1 MTTVVPGNRPEAGE
15 FDPYYAR
22 YIDRV
27 PEGDVASLLKRQ
39 VRDTVAAL
47 RALPASK
54 ATYRYAEGKWSIA
67 EVVGHLTDC
76 ERIFSYRA
84 LRIARAD
91 ATPIEGFDENAYVPA
106 GEFDRRTLADLIDEF
121 ELVRGATVAQARGF
135 PPGAWTRVGTA
146 NGKPIS
152 VRALIY
158 ITAGHELDHLG
169 TLRQRYG
176 VGG

>member
-1 MTTVVPGNRPEAGE
+1 VTTAVRSNRPEAGE

-27 PEGDVASLLKRQ
+27 PEGDVASLLERQ
-39 VRDTVAAL
+39 LRDAAAAL

-67 EVVGHLTDC
+67 EVVGHVTDT
-76 ERIFSYRA
+76 ERVFSYRA
-84 LRIARAD
+84 MRIARAD

-106 GEFDRRTLADLIDEF
+106 GEFDRRSLAELIEEF
-121 ELVRGATVAQARGF
+121 ELVRRATVAQVRGF
-135 PPGAWTRVGTA
+135 PPAAWTRVGTA
-146 NGKPIS
+146 NGKAIS

-158 ITAGHELDHLG
+158 IIAGHERHHLG
-169 TLRQRYG
+169 TLRERYG
-176 VGG
+176 LGG